1 MHSNGNL
8 RHRRKAA
15 MTDEPLTRQI
25 RAARSRFAAMAAT
38 YGLGVFND
46 SFFRQAAMLML
57 ASGGAKHR
65 QGWIIAVFTLPYL
78 FFAAPAGWLADRF
91 AKRHVVIAAKGLEL
105 AAIICGAV
113 GVIAGNWVLIT
124 AMVFMMGLQSC
135 LFSPALNGAIPEL
148 YPPQYVA
155 RANAVLKVV
164 VTAMILSGIAAA
176 GFALARTGTGWFG
189 APAGHWIVALGAVAI
204 AAAGVAVS
212 FGVPRRRAASPTASF
227 PRGGPAETLRQLAAI
242 RRDLLLAAVVAATVA
257 AWFAGSLLMP
267 LINALATDQFG
278 GPTDV
283 DLASYLVSAEVAG
296 VAIGGLAGAR
306 LAAGR
311 RWWRLIPAGMG
322 AMAVLLILMAAA
334 PALPAPARLPATFV
348 VLALVGV
355 AGGMFLVPCEAFIQV
370 RPAADRRGTVIASV
384 NFAVFAG
391 ILLSGP
397 AANALIATVAPTT
410 GMAILGAVMAAAAI
424 GLGRALAREDKR

>member
-1 MHSNGNL
+1 
-8 RHRRKAA
+8 
-15 MTDEPLTRQI
+15 MTDESLTRQI

-46 SFFRQAAMLML
+46 SFFRQAAMLLL
-57 ASGGAKHR
+57 ASAGAKHR
-65 QGWIIAVFTLPYL
+65 QGWIIVVFTLPYL
-78 FFAAPAGWLADRF
+78 LFAAPAGWLADRF

-105 AAIICGAV
+105 AAMVCGAV
-113 GVIAGNWVLIT
+113 GIVAGNWVLIT

-148 YPPQYVA
+148 YPPQYVG

-176 GFALARTGTGWFG
+176 GFALARTGAGWG
-189 APAGHWIVALGAVAI
+189 AAPVGHWIIALGAVAI

-212 FGVPRRRAASPTASF
+212 FGVPRRPAASPGAPF
-227 PRGGPAETLRQLAAI
+227 PRSGPAETLRQLAAI
-242 RRDLLLAAVVAATVA
+242 RRDPLLAAVVAAAVA
-257 AWFAGSLLMP
+257 AWFAGSLLIP

-278 GPTDV
+278 SREDV

-296 VAIGGLAGAR
+296 VAIGGLCGAR
-306 LAAGR
+306 LATGR

-322 AMAVLLILMAAA
+322 AMAALLILMAAA
-334 PALPAPARLPATFV
+334 PALPVTARLPATFA
-348 VLALVGV
+348 VLGLVGV

-370 RPAADRRGTVIASV
+370 RPAADRKGAVIASV

-397 AANALIATVAPTT
+397 AANALNAAVAPTT
-410 GMAILGAVMAAAAI
+410 GMAILGLVMAAGAI
-424 GLGRALAREDKR
+424 ALWRYLARENRR